1 MMSLLSVISHSRDK
15 LTSALHKSCLF
26 LPPIPPLSTALAYDD
41 TLLRGAGAPRGPF
54 GARLTNHDTLLRGA
68 GAPRG
73 PSSAQLTNNDM
84 LLRGAGA
91 LRDPYSDRPTYYDLP
106 PLTTGPEG
114 PSSTRPRQTQ
124 GVDGWGSIPVVFFPD
139 PAGHPYRT
147 PACKTPFPP
156 SAAAYWKGVISVHP
170 LCQGDKEISSG
181 S

>member
-1 MMSLLSVISHSRDK
+1 M
-15 LTSALHKSCLF
+15 T
-26 LPPIPPLSTALAYDD
+26 
-41 TLLRGAGAPRGPF
+41 
-54 GARLTNHDTLLRGA
+54 HDSTLLRGA

-73 PSSAQLTNNDM
+73 PSRARLTNHGT

-91 LRDPYSDRPTYYDLP
+91 PRGPSGAQLTNHDTLLRGVGALRGPCSNTPTYYDLP

-170 LCQGDKEISSG
+170 LWVQEPGGQEDNSQVVVVVVVLVVVGVVVVGVAVIIVK
-181 S
+181 